1 MGDGVLRKPLLDVL
15 DLGTV
20 LGYPFTVTSGTHV
33 FIFYTEKRKDIVTK
47 VLERVLPMSLTR
59 SLQFEVHAKGQK
71 ENIHLRLRSS
81 VYERKGTALKDF
93 NTISLTF
100 GYEFSN
106 IVIPFLVQG
115 RVGNLLSS
123 ALCNHPISMMLLEFF
138 IDIWKDRV
146 LPPGQV
152 KRFFDKLSPNVSWSP
167 EHIDFLIP
175 FCEPVSVNV

>member
-1 MGDGVLRKPLLDVL
+1 MGDGRLRKPFMDLL

-20 LGYPFTVTSGTHV
+20 MGYPFTVTSGFHV
-33 FIFYTEKRKDIVTK
+33 FMFYTEKRKDIVTK
-47 VLERVLPMSLTR
+47 VFERVLPMSLTR

-71 ENIHLRLRSS
+71 ENIHLRLRSPI
-81 VYERKGTALKDF
+81 YERKGTALKDY
-93 NTISLTF
+93 NTIYLTF
-100 GYEFSN
+100 GYEFSD
-106 IVIPFLVQG
+106 IVIPFLVKG

-123 ALCNHPISMMLLEFF
+123 ALCNHPISMLLLEFF

-152 KRFFDKLSPNVSWSP
+152 KRFFDKLSPNVRWSP
-167 EHIDFLIP
+167 EPIDFLIP